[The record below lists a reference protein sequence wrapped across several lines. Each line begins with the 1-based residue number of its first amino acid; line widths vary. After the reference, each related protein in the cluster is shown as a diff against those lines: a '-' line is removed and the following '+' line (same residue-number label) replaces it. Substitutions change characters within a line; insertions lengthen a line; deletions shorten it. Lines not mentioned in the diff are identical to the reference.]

1 METAETEGW
10 PGRLKEKPFTSKQ
23 KNSGVCT
30 QFHWLQDLSR
40 MRNICYE
47 FSFFFFFTLILEPL
61 KKSIRL
67 ILMQFSK

>member
-47 FSFFFFFTLILEPL
+47 FSFFFFFYFNSGASEEVNTPYSNAI
-61 KKSIRL
+61 
-67 ILMQFSK
+67 Q